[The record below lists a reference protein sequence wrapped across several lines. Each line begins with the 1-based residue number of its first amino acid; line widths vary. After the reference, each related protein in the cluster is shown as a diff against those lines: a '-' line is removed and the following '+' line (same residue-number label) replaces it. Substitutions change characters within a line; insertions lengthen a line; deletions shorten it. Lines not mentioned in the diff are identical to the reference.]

1 MYKTTTMRKT
11 NQQKHTNSILI
22 HRGIHYISMQR
33 ERERGGITG
42 RRWREPPGGGSRGG
56 GAAGVNGG
64 EDIHEGEQNSDDDGG
79 VDRQK
84 QRLGVSYL
92 LQPTLP
98 AHFLFLLPNGFSQI
112 PQILAT
118 IWATPTIPS
127 KLDKDPPKRT
137 YQITKI
143 YVWIG
148 VNSKVNPTGWVL
160 DFDYVCY
167 CVWKSDLCSGLSQ

>member
-1 MYKTTTMRKT
+1 MGKSWNGKKSS
-11 NQQKHTNSILI
+11 NFESKQQRYIYNTESNVNASNVQDNNNDKNKSAETYQQYINTPRHTL
-22 HRGIHYISMQR
+22 YIDAER

-42 RRWREPPGGGSRGG
+42 RRLREPPGGGSRGG

-98 AHFLFLLPNGFSQI
+98 AHFLFLLPTGFSQI

-118 IWATPTIPS
+118 I
-127 KLDKDPPKRT
+127 
-137 YQITKI
+137 
-143 YVWIG
+143 
-148 VNSKVNPTGWVL
+148 
-160 DFDYVCY
+160 
-167 CVWKSDLCSGLSQ
+167 

>member
-1 MYKTTTMRKT
+1 MGKSGNGKKKVPILNQSSKGTYKTLNQMSTPVMYKTTTMRKNKSAET
-11 NQQKHTNSILI
+11 YQQ
-22 HRGIHYISMQR
+22 YINTPR
-33 ERERGGITG
+33 YTLYIDAERGGITG

-118 IWATPTIPS
+118 I
-127 KLDKDPPKRT
+127 
-137 YQITKI
+137 
-143 YVWIG
+143 
-148 VNSKVNPTGWVL
+148 
-160 DFDYVCY
+160 
-167 CVWKSDLCSGLSQ
+167 